1 MTQTSVNR
9 GSWGSKIGFILAA
22 AGSAVGL
29 GAIWKF
35 PYVAGAN
42 GGGVFL
48 LVYLACVFSVGV
60 VMMLA
65 EMMIGRSAKKSA
77 TSAYRALGK
86 GKWHWAGWI
95 SVLCVYLI
103 LGFYCVVG
111 GWTIAYIVE
120 AMKGDILTTDAKLL
134 GSIFT
139 DFIGNP
145 TAALSYTAVFM
156 TITAV
161 IVIAGVQAGIERIC
175 KILMPGLFI
184 LMLFLVYRS
193 LSLPGAVEGVMYFIT
208 PDWSKLSV
216 RMVLDALGL
225 AVFSLSV
232 GAGLMI
238 AYGSYLSHETKV
250 VNAGLWIAGLATM
263 ASVLAGLM
271 ILPAVFAFNVDPAA
285 GPGLTFIT
293 MPALFAQMAGG
304 QLLAIVFFALLLFA
318 AVTSSISIL
327 EPVVAFLIDEYG
339 MARKTA
345 TIVVAVSNYLILSV
359 PAALSFGSMAGDL
372 SIMGKTPF
380 DLMDFIASNL
390 LMPLG
395 GMFAA
400 VFAGWRI
407 WPEIRAVLAQE
418 CGNTVLSIFRLMAAV
433 VSPVLIGA
441 VAYFLIFGQK

>member
-1 MTQTSVNR
+1 M
-9 GSWGSKIGFILAA
+9 
-22 AGSAVGL
+22 
-29 GAIWKF
+29 
-35 PYVAGAN
+35 
-42 GGGVFL
+42 
-48 LVYLACVFSVGV
+48 YLACVFSVGV

-77 TSAYRALGK
+77 TSAYRVLGQ

-120 AMKGDILTTDAKLL
+120 AVKGDILTTDAKVL
-134 GSIFT
+134 SDTFT
-139 DFIGNP
+139 NFIADP
-145 TAALSYTAVFM
+145 TAALIYTAGFM
-156 TITAV
+156 GITAL
-161 IVIAGVQAGIERIC
+161 IVVAGVQSGIERIC
-175 KILMPGLFI
+175 KVLMPVLFA

-193 LSLPGAVEGVMYFIT
+193 LTLPGAMEGVMYFIT
-208 PDWSKLSV
+208 PDWSKLSIK
-216 RMVLDALGL
+216 MVLDALGL

-238 AYGSYLSHETKV
+238 AYGSYLSEETKI

-271 ILPAVFAFNVDPAA
+271 ILPAVFAFHVDPAA

-304 QLLAIVFFALLLFA
+304 QLLALVFFSLLLFA

-327 EPVVAFLIDEYG
+327 EPAVAFLIDEYAL
-339 MARKTA
+339 ARRTA
-345 TIVVAVSNYLILSV
+345 TLIVAISNYVILGV
-359 PAALSFGSMAGDL
+359 PAALSFGSMAE
-372 SIMGKTPF
+372 SMKVFGKTPF
-380 DLMDFIASNL
+380 DLMDFVASNL

-400 VFAGWRI
+400 VFVGWAI
-407 WPEIRAVLAQE
+407 WHKIKPILQDEMHKH
-418 CGNTVLSIFRLMAAV
+418 VLSGYRLLAAV
-433 VSPVLIGA
+433 VAPLLIA
-441 VAYFLIFGQK
+441 VVAYMTIKG

>member
-1 MTQTSVNR
+1 MTNSVSR
-9 GSWGSKIGFILAA
+9 GSWGSRIGFILAA

-35 PYVAGAN
+35 PYIAGAN

-60 VMMLA
+60 VMLLA

-86 GKWHWAGWI
+86 GYWHVAGWL
-95 SVLCVYLI
+95 SVLGVFLL

-111 GWTIAYIVE
+111 GWTIAYIVQ
-120 AMKGDILTTDAKLL
+120 AVQGNILTTDATELNN
-134 GSIFT
+134 IFT
-139 DFIGNP
+139 SFIADP
-145 TAALSYTAVFM
+145 TSSLIFTAMFLG
-156 TITAV
+156 ITSLV
-161 IVIAGVQAGIERIC
+161 VIAGVQSGIERIC
-175 KILMPGLFI
+175 KILMPALFV
-184 LMLFLVYRS
+184 LMLVMVVRS
-193 LSLPGAVEGVMYFIT
+193 LTLPGALEGVIYFIT
-208 PDWSKLSV
+208 PDWSKLSIK
-216 RMVLDALGL
+216 MVLDALGL

-232 GAGLMI
+232 GAGLMV
-238 AYGSYLSHETKV
+238 AYGSYLSPETKV
-250 VNAGLWIAGLATM
+250 VSAGLWIAGLATL

-271 ILPAVFAFNVDPAA
+271 ILPAVFAFDVDPGA

-304 QLLAIVFFALLLFA
+304 QVLALVFFCLLLFA

-339 MARKTA
+339 FERKVA
-345 TIVVAVSNYLILSV
+345 TISVAVVNYLLLGI
-359 PAALSFGSMAGDL
+359 PAALSFGGGMESYT
-372 SIMGKTPF
+372 IFGKTPF
-380 DLMDFIASNL
+380 DVMDFMASNV

-400 VFAGWRI
+400 LFVGWRI
-407 WPEIRAVLAQE
+407 WPQIKTILAGEVSDLLQKIYWL
-418 CGNTVLSIFRLMAAV
+418 VAAV
-433 VSPVLIGA
+433 VSPVLIA
-441 VAYFLIFGQK
+441 IVAIMMIRAS